1 MCVEGLWL
9 ELLSRVNLIDDISL
23 RCSLDTFSSA
33 QRVINLHLVDLL
45 RNKEARAA
53 YGVKWMRD
61 GMELVQF
68 ANQTSISVESE
79 RVTFTVHVQFFT
91 EEVRIDPLDYLQ
103 STVEIN
109 VPPCN
114 LQ

>member
-23 RCSLDTFSSA
+23 RCSLDTFTSA
-33 QRVINLHLVDLL
+33 RRVINLHLVDLL
-45 RNKEARAA
+45 QNKEARAA

-79 RVTFTVHVQFFT
+79 RATFTVHVQFFT
-91 EEVRIDPLDYLQ
+91 EEVKIDPLGYLQ
-103 STVEIN
+103 STVEID
-109 VPPCN
+109 VPQCN